1 MYDSMRVSDI
11 NINEPGGS
19 CCSQAM
25 IGPIVNGPRV
35 ANDLVTN
42 PVYLQLTTQTLAKYI
57 NILEKRFI
65 HRSEM
70 ATNYIGTIFNF

>member
-1 MYDSMRVSDI
+1 
-11 NINEPGGS
+11 
-19 CCSQAM
+19 M

-70 ATNYIGTIFNF
+70 ATNYMGKIITTFYFLLFPLTPSPAAELIKALL